1 MIFQADLAFALELIA
16 LVLGFWILMKARS
29 KEAGNLKGFG
39 SFIGYF
45 VIVSALLALLCTGYY
60 SLKYWN
66 DGYFDKPAQGQMMM
80 KGAGGMMMGQ
90 MSGKHHDNMMGK
102 MGMDKD
108 QCAKMMKNG
117 MDPAKC
123 EQMKSAMMNDKMMK
137 GNMDHD
143 MMNKSD
149 MGEEHSGMKDDN

>member
-66 DGYFDKPAQGQMMM
+66 DGYFDKPVQGQMMN
-80 KGAGGMMMGQ
+80 Q
-90 MSGKHHDNMMGK
+90 MSGNHHGNMMGK

-108 QCAKMMKNG
+108 QCEQMMKGG

-123 EQMKSAMMNDKMMK
+123 EQMMKSGMMDDKMMK

-143 MMNKSD
+143 MMNDSKADDSD
-149 MGEEHSGMKDDN
+149 N

>member
-1 MIFQADLAFALELIA
+1 MIFQADTAFALELIA

-80 KGAGGMMMGQ
+80 KSASGMMMGQ
-90 MSGKHHDNMMGK
+90 MPGNHHGNMINK

-108 QCAKMMKNG
+108 QCGKMMKDG

-123 EQMKSAMMNDKMMK
+123 EQMMKSGMIDDKMMK
-137 GNMDHD
+137 GNLDHD
-143 MMNKSD
+143 MMNDNKADVSD
-149 MGEEHSGMKDDN
+149 N

>member
-1 MIFQADLAFALELIA
+1 MIFQADTAFALELIA
-16 LVLGFWILMKARS
+16 LVLGVWILMKARS

-60 SLKYWN
+60 SLKYWD

-90 MSGKHHDNMMGK
+90 MSGTHHGNMMGN
-102 MGMDKD
+102 MGMDKE
-108 QCAKMMKNG
+108 QCEKMMKDG
-117 MDPAKC
+117 MDPTKC
-123 EQMKSAMMNDKMMK
+123 EQMMKSGKMDDEMMK
-137 GNMDHD
+137 GNMDHS
-143 MMNKSD
+143 MMNDTKADDSD
-149 MGEEHSGMKDDN
+149 N